1 MIHDGV
7 PLRLYLKQRCVSA
20 LGIAEPVG
28 EAEGEPCEEEAQ
40 MCVKENGQRRLT
52 SSVTTNPVTGDIH
65 PFMVILLYCLG

>member
-28 EAEGEPCEEEAQ
+28 EAEGEPCEKEAQ
-40 MCVKENGQRRLT
+40 MCVKENGQR
-52 SSVTTNPVTGDIH
+52 TTNPVTGDIH